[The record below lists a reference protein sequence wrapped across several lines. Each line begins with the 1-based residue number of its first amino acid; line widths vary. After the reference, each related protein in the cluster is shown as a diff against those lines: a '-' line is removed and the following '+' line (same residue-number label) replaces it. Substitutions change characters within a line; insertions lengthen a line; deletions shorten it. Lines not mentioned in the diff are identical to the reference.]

1 MREAIQAITCAA
13 VRTVVISDLHLGAP
27 RGRDL
32 LRRRELREPLLELL
46 RSADR
51 LVILGDG
58 LELRHAPHR
67 EAAEV
72 ARPFLEDVGRALG
85 ADGEVLVLAGNHDH
99 GLVAGWIDTRLAS
112 EPVGFLRLEHRI
124 APEAAGPLAARV
136 AEHLAPARVV
146 LSYPGVW
153 LREDV
158 YATHG
163 HYSDVHTT
171 MPTFERLAVGAMA
184 RWAVRMPAPGARP
197 DDYEAALAPIYAW
210 MHQLTQ
216 RSEHAMASAATGA
229 STRTWTMLVGAERRR
244 RPLRALALKAAYVS
258 AVSALGALG
267 IGPLDRDISAPA
279 LRRGGLYGMGEV
291 VRRLGLDAP
300 YLLFGHTHRSGPWP
314 DDDPGE
320 WVAPTG
326 TRMVNTGSWVYQRH
340 FLPDEA
346 NRSPYWPGTAVV
358 LEDDGPPQI
367 RRLLGGWDR
376 DSLAPP
382 LA

>member
-1 MREAIQAITCAA
+1 MRR

-32 LRRRELREPLLELL
+32 LRRADLREPLLELL
-46 RSADR
+46 RTSQR

-67 EAAEV
+67 DAAEV

-85 ADGEVLVLAGNHDH
+85 ADGEVLMLAGNHDH
-99 GLVAGWIDTRLAS
+99 GLVAGWIDARLSS
-112 EPVGFLRLEHRI
+112 EPVGFLDLEQRI
-124 APEAAGPLAARV
+124 APSAAGPLAARI
-136 AEHLAPARVV
+136 AEHLGPASLE

-153 LREDV
+153 LRPDV

-184 RWAVRMPAPGARP
+184 RWAVRMPGDDARP
-197 DDYEAALAPIYAW
+197 DDYEGALAPIYAW

-216 RSEHAMASAATGA
+216 RAEHSTASAATGA

-244 RPLRALALKAAYVS
+244 RPLRALALKAAYVT

-291 VRRLGLDAP
+291 ARRLRITAP
-300 YLLFGHTHRSGPWP
+300 YILFGHTHRSGPWP
-314 DDDPGE
+314 DDDARE

-326 TRMVNTGSWVYQRH
+326 SRMVNTGSWVYQPH
-340 FLPDEA
+340 FLPPTP
-346 NRSPYWPGTAVV
+346 NSSPYWPGTAVV
-358 LEDDGPPQI
+358 LDEDGPPQI
-367 RRLLGGWDR
+367 RRLLGERGRDR
-376 DSLAPP
+376 LAPP
-382 LA
+382 PA

>member
-1 MREAIQAITCAA
+1 MRA

-32 LRRRELREPLLELL
+32 LRRADLREPLLELL
-46 RSADR
+46 RSSQR

-67 EAAEV
+67 DAAEV

-85 ADGEVLVLAGNHDH
+85 AEGEVLMLAGNHDH
-99 GLVAGWIDTRLAS
+99 GLVAGWIDGRLSS
-112 EPVGFLRLEHRI
+112 EPAGFLGLEQRI
-124 APEAAGPLAARV
+124 APHAAGPLAVRV
-136 AEHLAPARVV
+136 AERLAPARVE
-146 LSYPGVW
+146 LSYPGAW
-153 LREDV
+153 LRDDV

-184 RWAVRMPAPGARP
+184 RWAIDMPADGACP

-216 RSEHAMASAATGA
+216 RSEHSTASAAAGA

-244 RPLRALALKAAYVS
+244 RPLRALALKAAYVT
-258 AVSALGALG
+258 AVSTLDALG
-267 IGPLDRDISAPA
+267 IGPLDRDVSAPA

-291 VRRLGLDAP
+291 ARRLRIGAP

-326 TRMVNTGSWVYQRH
+326 SRMVNTGSWVYQPH
-340 FLPDEA
+340 FLPPA
-346 NRSPYWPGTAVV
+346 PNTSPYWPGTAVV
-358 LEDDGPPQI
+358 LDDHGPPRI
-367 RRLLGGWDR
+367 TRLLGQRGR
-376 DSLAPP
+376 EELAPP
-382 LA
+382 PG

>member
-1 MREAIQAITCAA
+1 MRG

-32 LRRRELREPLLELL
+32 LRRPELREPLLELL
-46 RSADR
+46 RASDR

-72 ARPFLEDVGRALG
+72 ARPFLEDAGRALG
-85 ADGEVLVLAGNHDH
+85 RDGEVLLLAGNHDH
-99 GLVAGWIDTRLAS
+99 GLVAGWIDARLAS
-112 EPVGFLRLEHRI
+112 EPVGFLGLEQRI
-124 APEAAGPLAARV
+124 SPARAGPLAARV
-136 AEHLAPARVV
+136 AEHLSPARVEV
-146 LSYPGVW
+146 SYPGAW
-153 LREDV
+153 LRDDV

-171 MPTFERLAVGAMA
+171 MPTFERLAVGVMA
-184 RWAVRMPAPGARP
+184 RWAVRMPVAGARP

-216 RSEHAMASAATGA
+216 RSENAMASAAAGA

-244 RPLRALALKAAYVS
+244 RPLRSLALKAAYVS
-258 AVSALGALG
+258 AVSSLNALG
-267 IGPLDRDISAPA
+267 IGPLDRDIAASA

-291 VRRLGLDAP
+291 VQRLGIGAP
-300 YLLFGHTHRSGPWP
+300 YVLFGHTHRSGPWP
-314 DDDPGE
+314 DDDASE
-320 WVAPTG
+320 WAAPNG

-340 FLPDEA
+340 FLPQDA

-358 LEDDGPPQI
+358 LEDGGPPQI
-367 RRLLGGWDR
+367 RRLLGSWDR
-376 DSLAPP
+376 DQLAPAP
-382 LA
+382 A